1 MGYSDHFYMGSSYG
15 LNSSEPKY
23 GYRLRTGNISI
34 STDARTANQLG
45 EISQKL
51 NQGVKNIE
59 MSALAM
65 QGMGGDFNKIPQQ
78 HLEELRRVSKLVGAN
93 ISVHGPLIEPSGVN
107 LRSQQWN
114 ESERQYAERE
124 IKEVLMRTHE
134 INPEGNIVVTFH
146 SSAALPEMLQKEKEG
161 KEERTKSLV
170 VINENRGV
178 TEIKDQ
184 ERFFPRETEQ
194 GVYKFDPKKELE
206 ELNNKNWVESI
217 DAFAYHADIAKDRII
232 RSRELSEISEETR
245 QAISEG
251 TLDPE
256 KLKRENPYDYQV
268 LIGGGKSNEGLLM
281 LKRSYEDLKGLY
293 EMAYKSAKDQN
304 NQEQLKK
311 LNDFGNFVKEN
322 LYKLKE
328 SDPIVLNSIISK
340 GVNVLSEIKDVQI
353 FKPLNEFAID
363 KSSETFSNAAFDVYN
378 KFKDNSPIISIENP
392 PANQGISR
400 AEDLKKLIEESRNK
414 LAKKLISEKG
424 ISDDEASKI
433 AEKMIGA
440 TWDVGHINM
449 IRKFGYGEQDVVKE
463 SKKIAPFVKHVH
475 LSDNFG
481 MEHSELPMGMG
492 NVPMKKIMEEL
503 GEKGEKAAKVIEAFD
518 WWSNFKTSPLVESLQ
533 AFSSPV
539 YAMKMEP
546 YWNSSMNYGNYFS
559 GYGEMLP
566 DRYFSDMGSGF
577 SNLPSELGG
586 RMQTSGKSRMSGT
599 PMA

>member
-1 MGYSDHFYMGSSYG
+1 MGSSYG